1 MCRETQLFALP
12 LTVGVN
18 SSIVGLVLS
27 AGIVAKFVLTLLLV
41 ASIVCWAIIL
51 YKWITLRRA
60 EAENRR
66 FLILF
71 SKTDDLAELKRMLL
85 KLNDGPMALLFQ
97 AGVEKVNSYL
107 ENKNLAPSEN
117 GGRPIPMKRLE
128 RTLQSGI
135 QDEMGHQERYLH
147 FLATVGNTAP
157 FVGLFGTVWG
167 IMDAF
172 QEIGKQGTANIASVA
187 PGVAEALV
195 TTAAGLLTAIPAVVA
210 YNIFVNKLRKMELQ
224 LDVFSSELI
233 SLIEEKVL
241 KAESVSPGPQGVSR

>member
-1 MCRETQLFALP
+1 
-12 LTVGVN
+12 LTVGFN

-27 AGIVAKFVLTLLLV
+27 AGLVAKCVLFSLLL
-41 ASIVCWAIIL
+41 ASVVSWAIIL

-71 SKTDDLAELKRMLL
+71 SKTDDLAELKPMLL
-85 KLNDGPMALLFQ
+85 KLNEGPMALLFQ
-97 AGVEKVNSYL
+97 AGLEKINTYL
-107 ENKNLAPSEN
+107 ENPSSEN
-117 GGRPIPMKRLE
+117 GDRPMRLKRLE

-147 FLATVGNTAP
+147 FLATVGNVAP

-167 IMDAF
+167 IMNAF
-172 QEIGKQGTANIASVA
+172 QEIGRQGSANIASVA

-195 TTAAGLLTAIPAVVA
+195 TTAAGLLAAIPAVIA
-210 YNIFVNKLRKMELQ
+210 YNVFVNKLRKMELQ
-224 LDVFSSELI
+224 LEVFSSELV
-233 SLIEEKVL
+233 SLIEEKIV
-241 KAESVSPGPQGVSR
+241 KAQSARSGGQEVSR